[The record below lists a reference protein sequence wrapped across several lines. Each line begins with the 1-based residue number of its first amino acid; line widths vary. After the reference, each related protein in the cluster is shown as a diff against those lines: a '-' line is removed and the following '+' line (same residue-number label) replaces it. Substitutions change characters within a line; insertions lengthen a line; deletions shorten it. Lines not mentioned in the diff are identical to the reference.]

1 MNQREQILDLLS
13 GKIIDSVPAFSGLI
27 HVTAQGLVREGLIF
41 HETHKDASKMA
52 KAAASTFKLSG
63 LPSAVVPLDMY
74 VEAEALGAE
83 INFRENREFEFPQ
96 VKEAG
101 LFKSAKDLSAEM
113 TILAPYTHLPWRAV
127 PGSAGDDNEF
137 LNNGRIKLVCDAIKL
152 LKKDV
157 GNDVVIGGMIPG
169 PYTLLLLVVDVKE
182 MFIEMKKEPQ
192 AVTDAL
198 FHLSSFLAEVGT
210 AYRNA
215 GADFVTIHDMGGS
228 PAFIGPARYEQF
240 VLPAEK
246 LLIDKLPKPRV
257 LSLCG
262 NVTRSLHL
270 LAQTGA
276 DAISLDQTVDL
287 TAARLALKDILLFG
301 NIDPVETLYRGDSAQ
316 VAEAVIRAKEA
327 GVDAIWPGCD
337 LVPQSPIENIR
348 TLVK

>member
-1 MNQREQILDLLS
+1 MREKILELLS
-13 GKIIDSVPAFSGLI
+13 GKKIDSQPAFSGLI
-27 HVTAQGLVREGLIF
+27 HVTAEGVRSENLVF
-41 HETHKDASKMA
+41 HEIHNDANKMA

-101 LFKSAKDLSAEM
+101 LFESAKDLNAQ
-113 TILAPYTHLPWRAV
+113 IAKN
-127 PGSAGDDNEF
+127 NEF
-137 LNNGRIKLVCDAIKL
+137 LNKGRIKLVCDAIKL

-157 GNDVVIGGMIPG
+157 GNDVVIGGLIPG
-169 PYTLLLLVVDVKE
+169 PYTLLLLVTDVKE

-198 FHLSSFLAEVGT
+198 FYLSSFLAEVGT
-210 AYRNA
+210 AYRSA
-215 GADFVTIHDMGGS
+215 GADLITIHDMGGS
-228 PAFIGPARYEQF
+228 PAFIGPAKYEQF

-257 LSLCG
+257 LSVCG
-262 NVTRSLHL
+262 NVTKSLHL
-270 LAQTGA
+270 LSQTGA

-287 TAARLALKDILLFG
+287 AAARIALKDTLLFG
-301 NIDPVETLYRGDSAQ
+301 NLDPVATLSRGDSAKI
-316 VAEAVIRAKEA
+316 AEAVLSAKEA

-337 LVPQSPIENIR
+337 LVIQTPLRNI
-348 TLVK
+348 KEMI